1 MGSTAW
7 HGHPHLSFKHRFI
20 SSGMECYGSG
30 KANTKHT
37 KPPFG
42 WFIHVYTIHFREN
55 RGSLTLSLSL
65 ALAVRSMKD
74 PELLL
79 LAIRSYAKVRWVWK
93 DEETLSIC
101 TESAMRRWISKT
113 SLHLYD
119 SWHIWHGCHGC
130 QAFRFAPKDMQAD
143 KACIS
148 TKRRFF
154 RMKSGVETISDSL
167 SRLVS
172 RLVA

>member
-1 MGSTAW
+1 M
-7 HGHPHLSFKHRFI
+7 
-20 SSGMECYGSG
+20 
-30 KANTKHT
+30 
-37 KPPFG
+37 
-42 WFIHVYTIHFREN
+42 VYTIHFREN

-93 DEETLSIC
+93 DEETPSIF
-101 TESAMRRWISKT
+101 TESAMRCWISKT

-148 TKRRFF
+148 TKRSFF

-167 SRLVS
+167 GRLVS
-172 RLVA
+172 RFPA